1 MIVIDCVLI
10 SLNVLKFV
18 ESGAVSLSQDPL
30 QSLDVNFYYF
40 YMFSGIIIVQRS
52 VEKNRQNEGGTVEE
66 FRALF

>member
-1 MIVIDCVLI
+1 MLI

-18 ESGAVSLSQDPL
+18 ESGTVSLSQESL

-52 VEKNRQNEGGTVEE
+52 VKKNRQNEGGTVKE

>member
-1 MIVIDCVLI
+1 M
-10 SLNVLKFV
+10 
-18 ESGAVSLSQDPL
+18 ESGTVSLSQESL

-52 VEKNRQNEGGTVEE
+52 VKKNRQNEGGTVKE

>member
-1 MIVIDCVLI
+1 MLI
-10 SLNVLKFV
+10 SLNVPKFV
-18 ESGAVSLSQDPL
+18 ESGTVSLSQESL

-52 VEKNRQNEGGTVEE
+52 VKKNRQNEGGTVKE